1 MKEQKKYK
9 WSRLD
14 NASKIFPS
22 TMNARDTKVFRLSC
36 FLKDEVDRKILEE
49 AIEPTLQSFLIY
61 RSVLRRGVFWYYL
74 EESDLMPM
82 VEEEH
87 LSLCAPLYLK
97 ESRDLLFRVL
107 YYKNR
112 ISVEIFHALSDG
124 AGAIWFF
131 ETLLFHYLTKRYAD
145 FFTEDFLTLLPKAAI
160 SQKMDDSFEKTYD
173 KTSAVKGEKQS
184 TKKKSK
190 VYRFKGTKV
199 EENRTKLIEGT
210 MSTKRIL
217 ALAHDYNTT
226 MTIFLTS
233 LYFYVIL
240 QERPKKMSH
249 HEIVLQVPVNLRPFF
264 ASSTA
269 RNFFA
274 AMNITLEPKET
285 EWTLEDIIK
294 TVELQ
299 FQREMSLPHIKEHVD
314 HLMALE
320 KNPLARLIPL
330 PLKDLTLKIANGIK
344 DRAITSSI
352 SNVGR
357 ISMHKEFRPFIE
369 KFSVFVSARRPQIVL
384 CSYEDQLV
392 ISFTSPFHDT
402 ELQRLFF
409 SFLTDKGIDV
419 IISGNL

>member
-1 MKEQKKYK
+1 
-9 WSRLD
+9 
-14 NASKIFPS
+14 
-22 TMNARDTKVFRLSC
+22 
-36 FLKDEVDRKILEE
+36 
-49 AIEPTLQSFLIY
+49 
-61 RSVLRRGVFWYYL
+61 
-74 EESDLMPM
+74 
-82 VEEEH
+82 
-87 LSLCAPLYLK
+87 
-97 ESRDLLFRVL
+97 
-107 YYKNR
+107 
-112 ISVEIFHALSDG
+112 
-124 AGAIWFF
+124 
-131 ETLLFHYLTKRYAD
+131 
-145 FFTEDFLTLLPKAAI
+145 
-160 SQKMDDSFEKTYD
+160 
-173 KTSAVKGEKQS
+173 
-184 TKKKSK
+184 
-190 VYRFKGTKV
+190 
-199 EENRTKLIEGT
+199 
-210 MSTKRIL
+210 
-217 ALAHDYNTT
+217 
-226 MTIFLTS
+226 
-233 LYFYVIL
+233 
-240 QERPKKMSH
+240 MSH
-249 HEIVLQVPVNLRPFF
+249 HEIVLQVPVNLRSFF

-294 TVELQ
+294 TVEFQ